1 MDKSGTKII
10 IVDDELKSN
19 HPLIVKLGQFF
30 SEARLFKK
38 FSDAIAYVS
47 DSLGSRVIMI
57 LDLRLSGGETG
68 QVSLAAL
75 RELSYQIPV
84 IVWTAVDEKSEEF
97 FDLINLKTYAIRDKA
112 ESIENMVKL
121 VQEADADITYALSN
135 ALERW
140 ILAQPGNHD
149 EIYAVATNGESYS
162 LNQMLEE
169 VRKDTPKGKEFTQDL
184 VNLTIELMEKE
195 EKKKKDE

>member
-1 MDKSGTKII
+1 MEKSTTKII

-30 SEARLFKK
+30 EEVTLFKK
-38 FSDAIAYVS
+38 ASDAIAKVK
-47 DSLGSRVIMI
+47 DCLGTRIIMI

-68 QVSLAAL
+68 SRALSAL

-84 IVWTAVDEKSEEF
+84 IIWTAVDEKAMEF
-97 FDLINLKTYAIRDKA
+97 FDLINFKAYAIRDKD
-112 ESIENMVKL
+112 ESTENMVAL
-121 VQEADADITYALSN
+121 VQQADADINYALSN

-140 ILAQPGNHD
+140 IMAQPGNHD
-149 EIYAVATNGESYS
+149 EIYAVATNGESVS
-162 LNQMLEE
+162 LNQMLDE

-184 VNLTIELMEKE
+184 VNLTIELMKKE
-195 EKKKKDE
+195 EKKDE

>member
-1 MDKSGTKII
+1 MDKSTTKII

-30 SEARLFKK
+30 EEVTLFKK
-38 FSDAIAYVS
+38 ASDAIAKVK
-47 DSLGSRVIMI
+47 DNLGTRIIMI

-68 QVSLAAL
+68 GRALVAL

-84 IVWTAVDEKSEEF
+84 IIWTAVDEKTMEF
-97 FDLINLKTYAIRDKA
+97 FDLINFKAYAIRDKD
-112 ESIENMVKL
+112 ESTENLVAL
-121 VQEADADITYALSN
+121 VQQADADMNYALSN

-140 ILAQPGNHD
+140 IMAQPGDHD
-149 EIYAVATNGESYS
+149 EIYAVATNGKSVS
-162 LNQMLEE
+162 LNQMLDE

-195 EKKKKDE
+195 QKKNE

>member
-1 MDKSGTKII
+1 MDKSTTKII

-30 SEARLFKK
+30 EEVTLFKK
-38 FSDAIAYVS
+38 ASDAIAKVK
-47 DSLGSRVIMI
+47 DNLGTRIIMI

-68 QVSLAAL
+68 GRALAAL

-84 IVWTAVDEKSEEF
+84 IIWTAVDEKTMEF
-97 FDLINLKTYAIRDKA
+97 FDLINFKAYAIRDKD
-112 ESIENMVKL
+112 ETTENLVAL
-121 VQEADADITYALSN
+121 VQQADADMNYALSN

-140 ILAQPGNHD
+140 IMAQPGDHD
-149 EIYAVATNGESYS
+149 EIYAVATNGETVS
-162 LNQMLEE
+162 LNQMLDE

-184 VNLTIELMEKE
+184 VNLTIELMKKE
-195 EKKKKDE
+195 EKKDE